1 MKYWFGYPVLECEC
15 GFSTPDED
23 EFLRH
28 LKKYK
33 HSRKQS
39 ESGKK
44 RTAGKLPA
52 ENKGVENDD

>member
-28 LKKYK
+28 LKKYR
-33 HSRKQS
+33 HTVDGGKQQV
-39 ESGKK
+39 
-44 RTAGKLPA
+44 PA